1 MFTPVLAKA
10 LGPGPVSLAVSSVIG
25 KVFLDSTRLLLPSDG
40 SHLGQI
46 GNEQSTGDGLSLL
59 RAYYRRFS
67 LVWLDTDPVV
77 DGAAQLSAHPR

>member
-1 MFTPVLAKA
+1 M
-10 LGPGPVSLAVSSVIG
+10 
-25 KVFLDSTRLLLPSDG
+25 LLPTDG

-77 DGAAQLSAHPR
+77 DGAAQLLLTPEITLCCLDRDMTEQKLDLIQFAAC